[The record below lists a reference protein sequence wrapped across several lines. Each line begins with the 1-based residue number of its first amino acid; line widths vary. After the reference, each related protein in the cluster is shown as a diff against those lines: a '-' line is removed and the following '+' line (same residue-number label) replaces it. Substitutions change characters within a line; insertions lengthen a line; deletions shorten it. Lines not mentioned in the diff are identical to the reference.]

1 MQIRVKS
8 PRIGHRGLKT
18 TLARKRRDAW
28 DLRRPFTIHLIA
40 SDAYWEP
47 KLPKKPTSNPS
58 QFIQAAPLLNVD
70 DLPETIAFYTEQ
82 LEFTCDFESEN
93 YAVVWRDNAAIHFR
107 SSSQKVSLSAI
118 FLWVKN
124 VDQYYQSLKERSV
137 SIKIELDTRPYG
149 IRDFAVVDIS
159 GHELIFGQD
168 AY

>member
-1 MQIRVKS
+1 
-8 PRIGHRGLKT
+8 L
-18 TLARKRRDAW
+18 
-28 DLRRPFTIHLIA
+28 PFIL
-40 SDAYWEP
+40 SSSY
-47 KLPKKPTSNPS
+47 
-58 QFIQAAPLLNVD
+58 
-70 DLPETIAFYTEQ
+70 
-82 LEFTCDFESEN
+82 FTCDFESEN

-118 FLWVKN
+118 FFWVKN